1 MPRASS
7 PRSSARFPDIVG
19 PKKDDICYATQ
30 NRQDAVK
37 FMAPQVR
44 VVIVV
49 GIAEQLQL
57 QPPARGRRA
66 LRAFRR
72 TSSTRAGDLD
82 PEWIAGKQRVGV
94 TAGASAP
101 EVLVARSDRAAAAL
115 GAHSV
120 RTLDGVSESVVF
132 PLPKGLGA
140 SATARRPTPVD
151 ERGGARA
158 QSRAIGR
165 TPTRGHHMRHAL
177 TRLAWTA
184 LLVWSTAAVA
194 QTVDVEG
201 VKFEPT
207 TQVGGQSL
215 QLNGT
220 GVRTRA
226 VFKVYA
232 AGLYVPQKSTDARAL
247 VAQKGPRRIAMG
259 LLRDVSA
266 DSFADAL
273 NDGLKANNSEAEL
286 SALQSQ
292 VDALTPPSRPS
303 AR

>member
-1 MPRASS
+1 
-7 PRSSARFPDIVG
+7 
-19 PKKDDICYATQ
+19 
-30 NRQDAVK
+30 
-37 FMAPQVR
+37 
-44 VVIVV
+44 
-49 GIAEQLQL
+49 
-57 QPPARGRRA
+57 
-66 LRAFRR
+66 
-72 TSSTRAGDLD
+72 
-82 PEWIAGKQRVGV
+82 
-94 TAGASAP
+94 
-101 EVLVARSDRAAAAL
+101 
-115 GAHSV
+115 
-120 RTLDGVSESVVF
+120 
-132 PLPKGLGA
+132 
-140 SATARRPTPVD
+140 
-151 ERGGARA
+151 
-158 QSRAIGR
+158 
-165 TPTRGHHMRHAL
+165 MRHAL

-207 TQVGGQSL
+207 AQVGGQSL

-266 DSFADAL
+266 DSFADAF

-286 SALQSQ
+286 SALQ
-292 VDALTPPSRPS
+292 
-303 AR
+303 ARSMH